1 MERLRAYWRSGC
13 IGKIVLSVAGFL
25 GASVCCGVLVLIA
38 PTPRPAQAPAAVQP
52 TIEEVEPTATPT
64 EPPAAT
70 PTQELSQPTAA
81 PAPTAAPTDRRT
93 VRKEDYGDAWPFTVE
108 SGVVRCVAPRN
119 EVVFSSGGKA
129 YAVNGTAKAN
139 DLYADIG
146 SIWKDDPMIAGAKVS
161 IGPILE
167 LGLSLCS

>member
-1 MERLRAYWRSGC
+1 MGRLRAYWRSGC
-13 IGKIVLSVAGFL
+13 VGKIVLSVAGFL
-25 GASVCCGVLVLIA
+25 GVTLCCGVLVLIA
-38 PTPRPAQAPAAVQP
+38 PTPRPAQAPAAAQP
-52 TIEEVEPTATPT
+52 TTEEIVPTATKVSP
-64 EPPAAT
+64 
-70 PTQELSQPTAA
+70 QPTTA
-81 PAPTAAPTDRRT
+81 PAPTAAPTDRRM
-93 VRKEDYGDAWPFTVE
+93 VHKEDYGDAWPFTVDQ
-108 SGVVRCVAPRN
+108 GVVRCVAPRN

>member
-1 MERLRAYWRSGC
+1 MQRLRAYWRSGW
-13 IGKIVLSVAGFL
+13 ISKLVLLVAGSGALVMGCCVL
-25 GASVCCGVLVLIA
+25 GLTIGALA
-38 PTPRPAQAPAAVQP
+38 PRPAATQATAAPAAAQP
-52 TIEEVEPTATPT
+52 TIEEAEPTATPT
-64 EPPAAT
+64 EK
-70 PTQELSQPTAA
+70 PTAA

-93 VRKEDYGDAWPFTVE
+93 VRKADYGDAWPFTVE
-108 SGVVRCVAPRN
+108 SGIVRCVAPRN

-146 SIWKDDPMIAGAKVS
+146 SIWKDDPTIAGAKIS
-161 IGPILE
+161 IGPILD